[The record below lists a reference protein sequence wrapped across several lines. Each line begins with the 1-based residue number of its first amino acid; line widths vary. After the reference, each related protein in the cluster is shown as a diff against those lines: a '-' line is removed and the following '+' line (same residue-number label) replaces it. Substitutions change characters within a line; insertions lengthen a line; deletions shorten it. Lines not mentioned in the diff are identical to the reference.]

1 MRRSRA
7 VCPLRAQAD
16 RKALAGG
23 RYLDM
28 GYGIWALGY
37 LDMGYG
43 RLVILYMSILHII

>member
-1 MRRSRA
+1 MSA
-7 VCPLRAQAD
+7 PGASGPEG
-16 RKALAGG
+16 AGG
-23 RYLDM
+23 RPVF